1 MSAKAAE
8 TITNKRLFAYVRVV
22 CEPFPKTTDRIRKKE
37 LIIKRRI

>member
-8 TITNKRLFAYVRVV
+8 TLTDKRLFAYVRVV
-22 CEPFPKTTDRIRKKE
+22 CEPFPKTTDWIRKKE